1 MSSFVPVGNPSDMG
15 GFETALEILRSM
27 SENGNLAAADFWQNL
42 EQVKFCLEGYWGER
56 ERRRRGGARGM
67 GNANAM
73 AAIGPGD
80 VSAASVQSPG
90 DGSMGASSSAMQ
102 SSVGTV
108 QSNAETVV
116 NTPYPPIHNGN
127 GVPLHDAS
135 GGFTTA
141 MAFLEP
147 TMQDFLAQSDFDLGL
162 LNPVDTFLNDAESLY
177 TCHGL

>member
-1 MSSFVPVGNPSDMG
+1 
-15 GFETALEILRSM
+15 
-27 SENGNLAAADFWQNL
+27 
-42 EQVKFCLEGYWGER
+42 
-56 ERRRRGGARGM
+56 M
-67 GNANAM
+67 GNVNAM

-90 DGSMGASSSAMQ
+90 SIGTGNLTAMGQEAVGTMQ
-102 SSVGTV
+102 SGGTNTNMMV
-108 QSNAETVV
+108 ASYPTIQSNG
-116 NTPYPPIHNGN
+116 I
-127 GVPLHDAS
+127 PLHDAS
-135 GGFTTA
+135 GGFTTE

>member
-1 MSSFVPVGNPSDMG
+1 MG
-15 GFETALEILRSM
+15 I
-27 SENGNLAAADFWQNL
+27 
-42 EQVKFCLEGYWGER
+42 
-56 ERRRRGGARGM
+56 
-67 GNANAM
+67 ANAM

-90 DGSMGASSSAMQ
+90 EGSMGDASSSAIQ

-108 QSNAETVV
+108 QSSADTMV

-127 GVPLHDAS
+127 GIPLHDAP

-147 TMQDFLAQSDFDLGL
+147 TMQDFLAQSDFDLGM